1 MNNSKQKG
9 KEGYAVWWHDQSSY
23 WGFLATEFMWS
34 FVSIIS
40 GHLLKGHCDRLGNR
54 AFINPVQ
61 NFRYIFKGKTPEFF
75 FQHIF
80 SNQEKGFQNF

>member
-1 MNNSKQKG
+1 MQFGGMTKALIGVFQQQNLCG
-9 KEGYAVWWHDQSSY
+9 
-23 WGFLATEFMWS
+23 L
-34 FVSIIS
+34 VSIIS
-40 GHLLKGHCDRLGNR
+40 GHFLKGHCGQLGNR